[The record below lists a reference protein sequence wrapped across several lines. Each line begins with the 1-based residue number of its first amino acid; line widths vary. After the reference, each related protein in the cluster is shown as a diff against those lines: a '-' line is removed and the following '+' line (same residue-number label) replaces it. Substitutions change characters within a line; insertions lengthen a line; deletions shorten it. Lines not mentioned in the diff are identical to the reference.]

1 MKTNS
6 LVSRLV
12 IPLVFLA
19 LSISERPVIAQ
30 ITVTKSHFEDIFK
43 VGSRMH
49 VRGTDGP
56 LPVNVGKKGG
66 PNIYDFTSLS
76 LSYLGHPFIYR
87 VPDVPSLAPRYDA
100 AGFSFGESPTE
111 LHDNAV
117 LLFRGDTLL
126 MIGVV
131 EISAASQ
138 LVQHLLPPPI
148 LTIFPGVLGRTWSQS
163 YEHRETTYVGSQ
175 VIKTDSRITNQ
186 TFHFDG
192 YGTLRLPGR
201 DIPCLRLV
209 ARDQPGG
216 TADLT
221 FHYLTQEGYW
231 FEVRCSSSE
240 PDTGIVTAQATRL
253 LMRESLV
260 DVSREDVVPADFTL
274 HQNYPNPFNP
284 VTRLEFSLARR
295 GRAMLRVLDLFGRE
309 VRLLFDG
316 EAAAGTMHRVDFDG
330 TGLASGIYFVRLEA
344 GEKIA
349 SRKIMLLK

>member
-12 IPLVFLA
+12 IPLLFLA
-19 LSISERPVIAQ
+19 LFISERPVIAQ

-56 LPVNVGKKGG
+56 LPVNVGSKGG
-66 PNIYDFTSLS
+66 PNMYDFTSLS

-87 VPDVPSLAPRYDA
+87 VPDAPSLASRYDA
-100 AGFSFGESPTE
+100 AGFSFGDSPTE
-111 LHDNAV
+111 LDDNPV

-131 EISAASQ
+131 EVSAASQ

-148 LTIFPGVLGRTWSQS
+148 LAVFPGVLGRTWSQS

-186 TFHFDG
+186 AFYFDG

-240 PDTGIVTAQATRL
+240 RDTGIVTSQSTRL
-253 LMRESLV
+253 IMRESLV
-260 DVSREDVVPADFTL
+260 DVPREDRVPADFAL

-316 EAAAGTMHRVDFDG
+316 EAAAGTIHRVDFDG

-344 GEKIA
+344 EGRIA